1 MQDWENNP
9 DNYLKDEQ
17 GNFILKVDG
26 TPRKKPGRSKGSKS
40 RGYNYHSRTKATMK
54 AKKAIRTKEKLIE
67 QTRSKLNKHR
77 GLLKNSKETL
87 SKMRLE
93 LILSEII
100 IWIAYFSKGFLIAK
114 IKANLDISR
123 NKEQITK
130 KYLELEN
137 KKIISDV
144 QLIKTFPDFVFLS
157 NNVTES
163 KFGHIFNMLISKLS
177 VNAKKKIQF

>member
-1 MQDWENNP
+1 MFAGIIEDIGEVLEIKKNG
-9 DNYLKDEQ
+9 DKVFYISTKINYQELKI
-17 GNFILKVDG
+17 GSSISCNGICL
-26 TPRKKPGRSKGSKS
+26 TIIKKG
-40 RGYNYHSRTKATMK
+40 
-54 AKKAIRTKEKLIE
+54 KKNKKNWFAI
-67 QTRSKLNKHR
+67 SA
-77 GLLKNSKETL
+77 SKETL

-137 KKIISDV
+137 KKIIRC
-144 QLIKTFPDFVFLS
+144 
-157 NNVTES
+157 
-163 KFGHIFNMLISKLS
+163 
-177 VNAKKKIQF
+177 